1 MLKIPN
7 ADAADVEAVLRT
19 LQLLASHENFAQ
31 ALTYPTLLA
40 TILALIAP
48 PDVSSSYPLLLISYD
63 FTLIPNKDT
72 YLCCLQRS

>member
-48 PDVSSSYPLLLISYD
+48 PDVSSSYPLLLISSD
-63 FTLIPNKDT
+63 FTFDT
-72 YLCCLQRS
+72 LTKTRICVACS